1 MFRCKICN
9 GTKVYALELRTD
21 YNNFRNITPY
31 NDSEHYGKYV
41 TNDDLPYYLNMDYCE
56 DCKEIVE
63 IYDDESKTN
72 KITIL

>member
-1 MFRCKICN
+1 MFRCKICD

-31 NDSEHYGKYV
+31 NDSKCYGKYV
-41 TNDDLPYYLNMDYCE
+41 TNDDLPYYLNMNYCE

-63 IYDDESKTN
+63 IYDDKN
-72 KITIL
+72 ND